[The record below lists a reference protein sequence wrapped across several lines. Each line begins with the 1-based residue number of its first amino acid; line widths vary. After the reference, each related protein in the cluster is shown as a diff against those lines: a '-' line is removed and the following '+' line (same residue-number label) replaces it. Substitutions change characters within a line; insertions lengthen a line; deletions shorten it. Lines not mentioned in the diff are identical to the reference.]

1 MNKAIVMKNPKKIR
15 NLKKRN
21 SLRKKRNKKL

>member
-1 MNKAIVMKNPKKIR
+1 VMKNPKKIR